1 MGVSFTWEVIGPV
14 EEHSFASGSSLNNA
28 LENCFGSFPIELD
41 DSDIAALSGIRSC
54 GHGDIQELMDA
65 IHEHGD
71 VRIKS
76 HW

>member
-14 EEHSFASGSSLNNA
+14 EEHSFAFGSSLHDA
-28 LENCFGSFPIELD
+28 LVNSFGSFPIELD
-41 DSDIAALSGIRSC
+41 DLNIAELAGIRSC
-54 GHGDIQELMDA
+54 GHGDMQELIDA